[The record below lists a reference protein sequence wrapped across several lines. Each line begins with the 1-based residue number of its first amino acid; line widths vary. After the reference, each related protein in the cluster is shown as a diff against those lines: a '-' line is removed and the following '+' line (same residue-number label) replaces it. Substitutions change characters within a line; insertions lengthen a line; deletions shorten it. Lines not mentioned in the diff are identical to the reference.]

1 MRNIF
6 LFIGRYFTFFAF
18 LAFQVL
24 ALSFL
29 FRYNKYH
36 RAVGLGMAN
45 EMTGWMNSKYAKV
58 DNYFHLKQESDRIH
72 RLNDSLM
79 NLLKSDFLNSDT
91 ATKPV
96 EDTIPYDTLGHRR
109 RYLWRDAQVV
119 SNSVNSDRNYIQI
132 NRGSRQGIRDNMGVL
147 SSDLSLVG
155 IIVNTSENFSQV
167 MSLLHVKNNV
177 NAIMKRSG
185 SAGTI
190 SWDGKNPL
198 YLTMTGV
205 PKSDSVAKG
214 DTVLTGIFS
223 LSFPPLKIIGTVA
236 SVSKDNSS
244 SFYVL
249 QIKTAANFQDL
260 QHVFVVENLQNEE
273 QEKLDKDT
281 RKKIDELKKTGK

>member
-36 RAVGLGMAN
+36 RAIGLGMAN
-45 EMTGWMNSKYAKV
+45 EITGWMNSKYSTV
-58 DNYFHLKQESDRIH
+58 DDYFHLKQESDRIH
-72 RLNDSLM
+72 HLNDSLM
-79 NLLKSDFLNSDT
+79 NLLKNDFLNTDT
-91 ATKPV
+91 ATRFV
-96 EDTIPYDTLGHRR
+96 RDSIPYDTLGHRR
-109 RYLWRDAQVV
+109 RYIWRDAQVV
-119 SNSVNSDRNYIQI
+119 SNSINSEKNYIQL
-132 NRGSRQGIRDNMGVL
+132 NRGSKQGIKDNMGVL
-147 SSDLSLVG
+147 GSDMSLVG
-155 IIVNTSENFSQV
+155 IVVNTSENFSQV

-198 YLTMTGV
+198 FLTMTGV
-205 PKSDSVAKG
+205 PKSDSIAKG
-214 DTVLTGIFS
+214 DTVLTGTFS
-223 LSFPPLKIIGTVA
+223 LSFPPLKMIGTVE
-236 SVSKDNSS
+236 SIEKDNAST
-244 SFYVL
+244 FYVMK
-249 QIKTAANFQDL
+249 IKTAANFQNL
-260 QHVFVVENLQNEE
+260 QHVFVVENLQSDE

-281 RKKIDELKKTGK
+281 RKKIDEIKKPGK

>member
-1 MRNIF
+1 
-6 LFIGRYFTFFAF
+6 
-18 LAFQVL
+18 
-24 ALSFL
+24 
-29 FRYNKYH
+29 
-36 RAVGLGMAN
+36 MAN
-45 EMTGWMNSKYAKV
+45 ELTGWMNSKYAKV
-58 DNYFHLKQESDRIH
+58 DNYFHLKQESDRVH

-91 ATKPV
+91 ATKFV
-96 EDTIPYDTLGHRR
+96 TDTIPYDTLGHRR

-214 DTVLTGIFS
+214 DTVLTGTFS

-281 RKKIDELKKTGK
+281 RRKIDEVKKTGK

>member
-36 RAVGLGMAN
+36 RAVGLGVAN
-45 EMTGWMNSKYAKV
+45 ELTGWMNSKYANV
-58 DNYFHLKQESDRIH
+58 DQYFHLKQESDRIH
-72 RLNDSLM
+72 HVNDSLL
-79 NLLKSDFLNSDT
+79 NLLKANFLNPDT
-91 ATKPV
+91 ATLV
-96 EDTIPYDTLGHRR
+96 VQDTIPYDTLGHRR
-109 RYLWRDAQVV
+109 RYLWRDAEVV
-119 SNSVNSDRNYIQI
+119 SNSINRERNYIQI
-132 NRGSRQGIRDNMGVL
+132 NRGSKQGISDNMGVL
-147 SSDLSLVG
+147 NADLSLVG
-155 IIVNTSENFSQV
+155 IVVNTSENFSQI

-205 PKSDSVAKG
+205 PKSDSIFRG
-214 DTVLTGIFS
+214 DTVLTGTFS
-223 LSFPPLKIIGTVA
+223 LSFPPLKVIGTVA
-236 SVSKDNSS
+236 SIVKDNSS
-244 SFYVL
+244 SFYTL
-249 QIKTAANFQDL
+249 RIKPAANFQNL
-260 QHVFVVENLQNEE
+260 QHVFVVENLQNDE

-281 RKKIDELKKTGK
+281 RKKIDEVKKPGK